1 MSSGKAPDEELPVL
15 TDVVEFGEGFSRAA
29 HPQEAQLDELSTAL
43 AVDAHELA
51 EELVHQACRE
61 LEAILLERVS
71 DRLKKELPELLARV
85 LERHG
90 IGTKRGG

>member
-1 MSSGKAPDEELPVL
+1 MSSDNAPGEELPVL
-15 TDVVEFGEGFSRAA
+15 TDVVEFGEKFSRVAR
-29 HPQEAQLDELSTAL
+29 PQEPQLDELSSAL
-43 AVDAHELA
+43 AGDAHQLA

-90 IGTKRGG
+90 IGAKSGD